1 MLDYNA
7 VSGDVK
13 WNSEVIARLSKSET
27 LIFAALLKKL
37 NQFSS
42 KEELIEEGW
51 PNKFVSPNSL
61 AVAIKN
67 IRKVLQETD
76 GVFNIE
82 TVHRRGYILHGETDK
97 VQSNMIAQQPPVD
110 SSENKY
116 EINTESKT
124 TESCSE
130 NVDDAIIYMAKV
142 NEKSI
147 AQKRHSNYLKKIFIK
162 ILSSLYCVAIL
173 SLSIIYFFSSGELYC
188 YQLNE
193 KTKICGVFELNKS
206 KQQSIADNIPKKS
219 GIYLYGYD
227 NNDQDI
233 KVHSVD

>member
-1 MLDYNA
+1 MLDYNP
-7 VSGDVK
+7 VSGDVT

-27 LIFAALLKKL
+27 LIFSALLKKL

-76 GVFNIE
+76 GAFKIE
-82 TVHRRGYILHGETDK
+82 TVHRRGYILHGAADK
-97 VQSNMIAQQPPVD
+97 IQSSMIALQPPCD
-110 SSENKY
+110 SSKNKN
-116 EINTESKT
+116 EINTENKA
-124 TESCSE
+124 TESSSDE
-130 NVDDAIIYMAKV
+130 VDEAIIDMAKI
-142 NEKSI
+142 NAKII
-147 AQKRHSNYLKKIFIK
+147 AQENHASYFKKIFVK
-162 ILSSLYCVAIL
+162 TLFSLYCVAIL
-173 SLSIIYFFSSGELYC
+173 SLGIIYFFSSGELYC
-188 YQLNE
+188 YQLSE

-206 KQQSIADNIPKKS
+206 KQKSISENIQKKS
-219 GIYLYGYD
+219 GLYLYGYD

>member
-7 VSGDVK
+7 ISGDIT
-13 WNSEVIARLSKSET
+13 WNSEVIARLSKSEI

-51 PNKFVSPNSL
+51 PDKFVSPNSL

-76 GVFNIE
+76 GAFNIE
-82 TVHRRGYILHGETDK
+82 TVHRRGYILHGEADK
-97 VQSNMIAQQPPVD
+97 IQSNMIDRQLPCD
-110 SSENKY
+110 SPKNKN

-124 TESCSE
+124 TESYSYK
-130 NVDDAIIYMAKV
+130 VDEAIGDMAKI
-142 NEKSI
+142 NATSI
-147 AQKRHSNYLKKIFIK
+147 AQERHGSYFKKIFIK
-162 ILSSLYCVAIL
+162 TLFSLYCVAVL

-188 YQLNE
+188 YQLSG
-193 KTKICGVFELNKS
+193 KTKICGVFELNES
-206 KQQSIADNIPKKS
+206 KRKLIEENIQKEY
-219 GIYLYGYD
+219 GAYLYGYD
-227 NNDQDI
+227 NNDQKI
-233 KVHSVD
+233 KVYSVD

>member
-7 VSGDVK
+7 VSGDVT

-97 VQSNMIAQQPPVD
+97 IKYNMIAQQPPCN
-110 SSENKY
+110 SSKNKN

-130 NVDDAIIYMAKV
+130 DVDGAIIDMAEV
-142 NEKSI
+142 NAKSI
-147 AQKRHSNYLKKIFIK
+147 VQERHGSYFKQIFIK
-162 ILSSLYCVAIL
+162 TLFSLYCVAIL

-206 KQQSIADNIPKKS
+206 KQQSIADNIKNNY

-233 KVHSVD
+233 KVHSID

>member
-1 MLDYNA
+1 MLNYNA
-7 VSGDVK
+7 VSGDVT

-76 GVFNIE
+76 SVFNIE
-82 TVHRRGYILHGETDK
+82 TVHRRGYILHGEADK
-97 VQSNMIAQQPPVD
+97 IQFNMIAQQPPYD
-110 SSENKY
+110 SSKNKN

-124 TESCSE
+124 TESCSDE
-130 NVDDAIIYMAKV
+130 VNEAIVNMAKV
-142 NEKSI
+142 NAKSI
-147 AQKRHSNYLKKIFIK
+147 VQERHGNYFKKIFIK
-162 ILSSLYCVAIL
+162 ILFSLYCVALL
-173 SLSIIYFFSSGELYC
+173 SLSIIYYFSSGELYC
-188 YQLNE
+188 YQLNG
-193 KTKICGVFELNKS
+193 KIKICGVFELNKS
-206 KQQSIADNIPKKS
+206 KQQSIAENIQKKY
-219 GIYLYGYD
+219 GLYLYGYD
-227 NNDQDI
+227 NNDQNI
-233 KVHSVD
+233 KVYSVN